1 MAVLA
6 VNEVLPRGYSHQFGG
21 SPTASMVLIVTVDEP
36 TPQQDILAQI
46 GYSLGTAHP
55 EFSFLQCSGIE
66 LTETDKFHVEAS
78 LAFSVPTEGG
88 AEAGSVPW
96 AQPDVWTF
104 STGTGQE
111 ACTTHF
117 PVDAPNVNAN
127 FITEPLTNKAND
139 AYEGLVK
146 AVPELR
152 ATITGFR
159 QLFPAGLA
167 TTLTGAVN
175 SLPYAGGD
183 PRTWQCAGISGTP
196 ERTTVGAELV
206 EYWQITVELI
216 YRQSTHNLLLPN
228 AGLNYLENG
237 VAGKKRRCWIV
248 DESGDK
254 VPSAGPLAL
263 SDNGDLKQIGAGPYP
278 PDILTFRIYPEQNFS
293 QYFGNP
299 PATVQL

>member
-21 SPTASMVLIVTVDEP
+21 SPTASMVFIATLDGA
-36 TPQQDILAQI
+36 TPQQDVLNAV
-46 GYSLGTAHP
+46 GYELGTLHP
-55 EFSFLQCSGIE
+55 EFSFLECSGIE
-66 LTETDKFHVEAS
+66 VTEADKFHAEVS
-78 LAFSVPTEGG
+78 LSFFVRPVDAQEPGQM
-88 AEAGSVPW
+88 PW
-96 AQPDVWTF
+96 ALPDVWTF

-117 PVDAPNVNAN
+117 PTDNDNVLTAPLV
-127 FITEPLTNKAND
+127 NKAND

-152 ATITGFR
+152 ATITGYR

-175 SLPYAGGD
+175 GQIYAGGN

-196 ERTTVGAELV
+196 ERTTVNEQLV
-206 EYWQITVELI
+206 EYWQITAELI

-228 AGLNYLENG
+228 AGLNYLEGG
-237 VAGKKRRCWIV
+237 VAGKKRRCWII

-278 PDILTFRIYPEQNFS
+278 PDILKFRIYPEYNFS

>member
-6 VNEVLPRGYSHQFGG
+6 VNEVLPRGYSHQLGG
-21 SPTASMVLIVTVDEP
+21 SPTASMVFVVTLDGEA
-36 TPQQDILAQI
+36 TPQRAVLDAV
-46 GYSLGTAHP
+46 GYELGSLHP
-55 EFSFLQCSGIE
+55 EFSYLKCDSLE
-66 LTETDKFHVEAS
+66 ATENDRWHAEV
-78 LAFSVPTEGG
+78 SVSFGVQSSQGEEPGQM
-88 AEAGSVPW
+88 PW
-96 AQPDVWTF
+96 ALPDVWTF

-117 PVDAPNVNAN
+117 PTDNNNVL
-127 FITEPLTNKAND
+127 TSPLLNKAND

-152 ATITGFR
+152 ATISGYR

-175 SLPYAGGD
+175 SQVYAGGN

-196 ERTTVGAELV
+196 ERTTVGEQLV
-206 EYWQITVELI
+206 EYWQITAELI

-228 AGLNYLENG
+228 AGLNYLEGG
-237 VAGKKRRCWIV
+237 VAGKKRRCWII

-263 SDNGDLKQIGAGPYP
+263 SDKGDLKQLGAGPYP
-278 PDILTFRIYPEQNFS
+278 PDILTFRIYPEENFS

>member
-21 SPTASMVLIVTVDEP
+21 SPTASMVFIATLDGA
-36 TPQQDILAQI
+36 TPQNDVLNAV
-46 GYSLGTAHP
+46 GYKLGSMHP
-55 EFSFLQCSGIE
+55 EFSFLECDSVE
-66 LTETDKFHVEAS
+66 VTETDKFHAEVSLSFFVRPVEAQE
-78 LAFSVPTEGG
+78 PTQL
-88 AEAGSVPW
+88 PW
-96 AQPDVWTF
+96 ALPDVWTF

-117 PVDAPNVNAN
+117 PNAN
-127 FITEPLTNKAND
+127 DNVLTAPLVNKASD

-152 ATITGFR
+152 ATITGYR

-167 TTLTGAVN
+167 TVITGAVN
-175 SLPYAGGD
+175 SQFYAGGA

-196 ERTTVGAELV
+196 ERTTVNGVLV
-206 EYWQITVELI
+206 EYWQITAELI
-216 YRQSTHNLLLPN
+216 YRQSNHNLLLPN
-228 AGLNYLENG
+228 AGLNFLEGG
-237 VAGKKRRCWIV
+237 VAGKKRRCWII
-248 DESGDK
+248 DESGEK

-263 SDNGDLKQIGAGPYP
+263 AENGDLKQSGAGPYP
-278 PDILTFRIYPEQNFS
+278 PDILTFRIYPEYNFS

>member
-21 SPTASMVLIVTVDEP
+21 SPTASMVLIITVDQP
-36 TPQQDILAQI
+36 TPQQDILSQI
-46 GYSLGTAHP
+46 GYSLGTSHP
-55 EFSFLQCSGIE
+55 EFSFLKCSGIE
-66 LTETDKFHVEAS
+66 LTETDKFHVEVS
-78 LAFSVPTEGG
+78 LAFSVPPPESGG
-88 AEAGSVPW
+88 EPGSVPW
-96 AQPDVWTF
+96 SQPDVWTF

-117 PVDAPNVNAN
+117 PTDNDNVLTAP
-127 FITEPLTNKAND
+127 LMNKAND

-152 ATITGFR
+152 ATITGYR

-167 TTLTGAVN
+167 TFLTGAIN
-175 SLPYAGGD
+175 SQAYAGGA

-196 ERTTVGAELV
+196 ERTTSGNQLV
-206 EYWQITVELI
+206 EYWQITAELI

-228 AGLNYLENG
+228 AGLNYLEGG
-237 VAGKKRRCWIV
+237 VAGKKRRCWV
-248 DESGDK
+248 VTEDGDK
-254 VPSAGPLAL
+254 APSAGPLAL
-263 SDNGDLKQIGAGPYP
+263 SDNGDIKQIGAGPYP
-278 PDILTFRIYPEQNFS
+278 PDILTFRIYPEKDFT

>member
-21 SPTASMVLIVTVDEP
+21 SPTASMVFIATLDGA
-36 TPQQDILAQI
+36 TPQTDVLAAV
-46 GYSLGTAHP
+46 GYALGSTHP
-55 EFSFLQCSGIE
+55 EFSFLECNSVE
-66 LTETDKFHVEAS
+66 VTETDKFHAEVS
-78 LAFSVPTEGG
+78 LSFFVWPVDA
-88 AEAGSVPW
+88 AEPGQLPW
-96 AQPDVWTF
+96 ALPDVWTF

-117 PVDAPNVNAN
+117 PTADDNVLTAPLV
-127 FITEPLTNKAND
+127 NKAND

-152 ATITGFR
+152 ATITGYR

-167 TTLTGAVN
+167 TKLTGAIN
-175 SLPYAGGD
+175 SQTYAGGQ

-196 ERTTVGAELV
+196 ERTTINDQLV
-206 EYWQITVELI
+206 EYWQITAELI

-237 VAGKKRRCWIV
+237 VAGKKRRCWII
-248 DESGDK
+248 DEEGDK

-263 SDNGDLKQIGAGPYP
+263 ADNGDLKQIGAGPYP
-278 PDILTFRIYPEQNFS
+278 PDILRFRIYPEYNFLT
-293 QYFGNP
+293 YFGNP

>member
-21 SPTASMVLIVTVDEP
+21 SPTASMVFIATLDGA
-36 TPQQDILAQI
+36 TPQQDVLNAV
-46 GYSLGTAHP
+46 GYELGSTHP
-55 EFSFLQCSGIE
+55 EFSFLECNSVE
-66 LTETDKFHVEAS
+66 VTETDKFHAEVS
-78 LAFSVPTEGG
+78 LSFFVRPVDA
-88 AEAGSVPW
+88 AEPGQLPW
-96 AQPDVWTF
+96 ALPDVWTF

-117 PVDAPNVNAN
+117 PTANDNVLTAPLV
-127 FITEPLTNKAND
+127 NKAND

-152 ATITGFR
+152 ATITGYR

-175 SLPYAGGD
+175 SQIYAGGQ

-196 ERTTVGAELV
+196 ERTTINDQLV
-206 EYWQITVELI
+206 EYWQITAELI

-237 VAGKKRRCWIV
+237 VAGKKRRCWII
-248 DESGDK
+248 DEEGDK

-263 SDNGDLKQIGAGPYP
+263 ADNGDLKQIGAGPYP
-278 PDILTFRIYPEQNFS
+278 PDILTFRIYPEYNFS